1 MKLIAAGNT
10 NPATQGDPLSV
21 DLFAILATV
30 VGSAL
35 AAAIAIIAVMV
46 SGLRGLRSDVANVR
60 DRVARMEGMMATLQ
74 DILLRRNDRD
84 VA

>member
-1 MKLIAAGNT
+1 M
-10 NPATQGDPLSV
+10 SV

>member
-1 MKLIAAGNT
+1 M
-10 NPATQGDPLSV
+10 SV
-21 DLFAILATV
+21 DLFATLATV

>member
-1 MKLIAAGNT
+1 MPI
-10 NPATQGDPLSV
+10 
-21 DLFAILATV
+21 DLFAVLATV

-60 DRVARMEGMMATLQ
+60 DRVARMDGMMATLI
-74 DILLRRNDRD
+74 DVVLRRNDRD
-84 VA
+84 AA

>member
-1 MKLIAAGNT
+1 M
-10 NPATQGDPLSV
+10 SV
-21 DLFAILATV
+21 DLFAILATI

>member
-1 MKLIAAGNT
+1 M
-10 NPATQGDPLSV
+10 SV
-21 DLFAILATV
+21 DLFAVLATV